1 MLKRLLFVFVVFFL
15 EAVTVYADGL
25 SWKQIS
31 RDLLDTRDAVCSYID
46 GNIIYLAA
54 SSGIFMSTDRG
65 SNWRIVLAG
74 RKINKIYAD
83 TSFPK
88 SVYAATS
95 EGIWQSPDAGQS
107 WKRIFKGKDSL
118 ERYSTSFLSL
128 PDIMLNGTQ
137 SGLFL
142 STDKGRTWRR
152 VSGYLSD
159 TCILAISSSGANSK
173 YIYVASVDGVYMS
186 SDKGQTWDKIY
197 AVIAPENYDAGYE
210 EDVQEDS
217 EQSSIIRYVSVAADN
232 DKIIYIATTEGVYH
246 SDNLGLSWERIS
258 SYGLLSR
265 DVYFVLPL
273 SKDKIYAA
281 TKTGLFLFDKG
292 RWQELTFG
300 LPIDEIRSVYSDK
313 KENLYL
319 ATDRGLFMS
328 QGGKNE
334 INVDKDYHD
343 SIISDGEEPGINK
356 VQEAAIEYA
365 EVNIKKIK
373 DWRKQAQLRAFLPK
387 IAVDFDC
394 DRDKTVSTNTWGIYS
409 SYSNSNITAPARH
422 YVGPDDSTRYY
433 NNNWGVSLVWELGDL
448 IWSEAQTSIDVRSRL
463 MVQLRDDVLD
473 EVTKLYFER
482 IRVRM
487 ELDNLS
493 IEDRKKRFEKELK
506 LAELTAQIDALTG
519 GYFSSQLEKKY

>member
-1 MLKRLLFVFVVFFL
+1 MSKRFLFVLVVFL
-15 EAVTVYADGL
+15 LGKAMAYADSL

-54 SSGIFMSTDRG
+54 SNGIFMSTDKG
-65 SNWRIVLAG
+65 ANWRPALVG
-74 RKINKIYAD
+74 RKINRVYTDLSIPKII
-83 TSFPK
+83 
-88 SVYAATS
+88 YAATS
-95 EGIWQSPDAGQS
+95 EGIWQSADSGQS
-107 WKRIFKGKDSL
+107 WKRIFRGKDSL
-118 ERYSTSFLSL
+118 ESYCTSFLFS
-128 PDIMLNGTQ
+128 PDIMLSGTR
-137 SGLFL
+137 SGLF
-142 STDKGRTWRR
+142 SSIDKGRTWHR

-159 TCILAISSSGANSK
+159 ACILAISSSGANSK
-173 YIYVASVDGVYMS
+173 YIYVASADGVYVS
-186 SDKGQTWDKIY
+186 SDRARTWDKIY
-197 AVIAPENYDAGYE
+197 AVVGPENYNADYE
-210 EDVQEDS
+210 EDTPEDS
-217 EQSSIIRYVSVAADN
+217 EESSIIRYVSVAADN
-232 DKIIYIATTEGVYH
+232 DKIIYIATTEGVYY
-246 SDNLGLSWERIS
+246 SGNLGLSWERMS
-258 SYGLLSR
+258 SYGLLSH
-265 DVYFVLPL
+265 DVYFVLSL

-313 KENLYL
+313 KDNLYL

-328 QGGKNE
+328 QDIQKE
-334 INVDKDYHD
+334 T
-343 SIISDGEEPGINK
+343 IIEKYYPGNIVSDGEEPGINK

-387 IAVDFDC
+387 ITVDFDY

-409 SYSNSNITAPARH
+409 SYSSGSISAPARH

-482 IRVRM
+482 IRVKA
-487 ELDNLS
+487 ELDNLR
-493 IEDRKKRFEKELK
+493 IEDRKRRSEKELK

-519 GYFSSQLEKKY
+519 GYFSKNIRK